1 MSQIKDRDGTDQT
14 VFFVLRDGSDNPVT
28 TLVYN
33 TAGLVI
39 KYYRPGSATLTTITL
54 ATQTVGGAHADGG
67 FVHIDKGLYRLDL
80 PDAAVDPN
88 VREIYLYV
96 EQSAVK
102 TEWVRCQLSDF
113 DPTLAPPTLQQ
124 TADGILDL
132 GLIKGRT
139 LRKWFS
145 VAGSVLMGRNTG
157 SATAPQLRSIDTLEA
172 NVLVTSNGDR
182 TTLTIDWT
190 NA

>member
-14 VFFVLRDGSDNPVT
+14 CYLVLRDGNGDPVALAYNSAGISIKYWRPGTSGPTAITPVT
-28 TLVYN
+28 Q
-33 TAGLVI
+33 
-39 KYYRPGSATLTTITL
+39 TI
-54 ATQTVGGAHADGG
+54 GGAHVDGG
-67 FVHIDKGLYRLDL
+67 FVHVEEGLHRLDV

-88 VREIYLYV
+88 VREIFV
-96 EQSAVK
+96 MVK
-102 TEWVRCQLSDF
+102 QAGIKSEWLRAQLSDF

-132 GLIKGRT
+132 SLIKGRS

-145 VAGSVLMGRNTG
+145 VAGSVLFGRNSGT
-157 SATAPQLRSIDTLEA
+157 ATAPQLRSIDVAET

-182 TTLTIDWT
+182 TTLTVDWT